1 MATRRG
7 PELQGVY
14 RSEFERVVHE
24 DAFEC
29 AFRAALYKFGRLSN
43 RRILELMHN
52 AARSAGLE
60 LAQDDSELLDQW
72 FSVYSIYFHELKSG
86 RHSALGRAG

>member
-14 RSEFERVVHE
+14 RDEVERVIHE

-29 AFRAALYKFGRLSN
+29 AFRAGLYKFGRLSN
-43 RRILELMHN
+43 HRILELLHTT
-52 AARSAGLE
+52 AQHTGIE
-60 LAQDDSELLDQW
+60 LAQDDYELLDNW
-72 FSVYSIYFHELKSG
+72 FSVYSFYFRELKSG
-86 RHSALGRAG
+86 PHSALRRAG

>member
-14 RSEFERVVHE
+14 RSEIERVIHE

-29 AFRAALYKFGRLSN
+29 AFRAGLYKFGRLSN
-43 RRILELMHN
+43 RRILELLHTT
-52 AARSAGLE
+52 AQQTGITLV
-60 LAQDDSELLDQW
+60 QDDSELLDDW
-72 FSVYSIYFHELKSG
+72 FSVYSVYFRELKTG
-86 RHSALGRAG
+86 RHSALRRAG